1 VCYPLTPNSAS
12 SKLDPNYA
20 RAFANRGIVY
30 GRTRE
35 YDRAIQDFDQAI
47 RLDPDLALAF
57 YGRGIAHYDKRE
69 FDQAIQDGSVSTCAR
84 WRIPVVVGYAA
95 ARFTRTTCSSTKQ
108 RSNTPR

>member
-30 GRTRE
+30 GRKRE

-47 RLDPDLALAF
+47 RLDPDLALLRSLSTRSPE
-57 YGRGIAHYDKRE
+57 GRR
-69 FDQAIQDGSVSTCAR
+69 
-84 WRIPVVVGYAA
+84 
-95 ARFTRTTCSSTKQ
+95 TCSIE
-108 RSNTPR
+108 